1 MKSINEIH
9 FEIVIVQDGGLRK
22 PEISTYIRDHNLELL
37 VKEIHY
43 PIPSGI
49 SYAMLK
55 GVEDAKYSHACV
67 VPGNDQ
73 YTSESFARI
82 TLNSQKYDAVLG
94 FRQNI
99 LAVRPLPKIIA
110 SKILL
115 YVIKFLFFPKTSW
128 IKDFHGLTLYKVL
141 EINKYLTSD
150 AGHGIQISLILPLL
164 YDKKSIIQT
173 PIFLVDSGSSIRH
186 RLKFPKPRDVFRVL
200 DCLLK
205 LFVKLQLKKFYTK
218 ITRS

>member
-22 PEISTYIRDHNLELL
+22 PEISNYIVENNLELL
-37 VKEIHY
+37 VKEIY
-43 PIPSGI
+43 YSIPSGI

-94 FRQNI
+94 FRHNI

-115 YVIKFLFFPKTSW
+115 YVIKFLFFPKTFW
-128 IKDFHGLTLYKVL
+128 IKDFHGLTLYKVSV
-141 EINKYLTSD
+141 INKYLTGD

-164 YDKKSIIQT
+164 YEKKSIIQT
-173 PIFLVDSGSSIRH
+173 PVFLVDCGSSIRQ

-200 DCLLK
+200 DCMLK
-205 LFVKLQLKKFYTK
+205 LFVKLQIKKSFT
-218 ITRS
+218 